1 MPDRSDASP
10 SSSSAPYTLDPTG
23 AGQHAA
29 NERLRAQGAAVPIVL
44 PGEVAAVAVTRYE
57 ELKEFLAHPDV
68 AKNARHFT
76 ALREGAVPD
85 GWPLT
90 TLATVESMTT
100 ADGDDHRRLRGL
112 VTQVFTPRRI
122 EGLRPRVEEL
132 TAELLDALGEAALD
146 ESALDGAALNGA
158 ALDGAALGGETGA
171 AGVAD
176 LREHFA
182 LPLPMAVISELLG
195 VDPDLQGRLHELSH
209 AIVSTTTTPEHVLA
223 VNRDMA
229 GVLSTV
235 VARRRAAPGNDLT
248 SALLAAQAEDGDRL
262 TDGELVGT
270 LLLMVVAG
278 HETTLN
284 LITNAVRALCTDR
297 EQLALVRA
305 GKADWGDVVEET
317 LRYDSP
323 VSFFPFRY
331 PVRDLAVGDTVIPRG
346 TPVLASYTSAG
357 RDERAYGPDAS
368 RFDVTRRPAVR
379 HLSFGHGPHYCLG
392 AALARLEAT
401 IALAALFDRYPD
413 LTLAVP
419 DHELPRH
426 PSFVGNSTE
435 TLPVRLHRP

>member
-10 SSSSAPYTLDPTG
+10 SPSPSPAPSPYTLDPTG

-29 NERLRAQGAAVPIVL
+29 NERLRAQGAVVPIVL

-76 ALREGAVPD
+76 ALREGAVPE

-132 TAELLDALGEAALD
+132 TAELLDALGEAAL
-146 ESALDGAALNGA
+146 
-158 ALDGAALGGETGA
+158 GGETGG
-171 AGVAD
+171 AGVVD

-223 VNRDMA
+223 VNHDMA
-229 GVLSTV
+229 GVLGTV
-235 VARRRAAPGNDLT
+235 VARRRAAPGDDLT

-346 TPVLASYTSAG
+346 APVLASYTSAG

-401 IALAALFDRYPD
+401 TALAALFDRYPD

>member
-1 MPDRSDASP
+1 MPDRSDTP
-10 SSSSAPYTLDPTG
+10 HRLDP
-23 AGQHAA
+23 AGSEQHAV
-29 NERLRAQGAAVPIVL
+29 NERLRAQGPAVPVIL
-44 PGEVAAVAVTRYE
+44 PGEVSSVAVTRYE

-76 ALREGAVPD
+76 ALREGAVPP

-90 TLATVESMTT
+90 TFATVEGMTT
-100 ADGDDHRRLRGL
+100 ADGDDHRRLRAL

-132 TAELLDALGEAALD
+132 TARLLHTLDEAALD
-146 ESALDGAALNGA
+146 A
-158 ALDGAALGGETGA
+158 ETGA
-171 AGVAD
+171 SVVVD

-195 VDPDLQGRLHELSH
+195 VDPGMRGQLHQLSNL
-209 AIVSTTTTPEHVLA
+209 IVSTTTSPERALA
-223 VNRDMA
+223 ANRAMA
-229 GVLSTV
+229 GILGSV
-235 VARRRAAPGNDLT
+235 VVRRRAAPGDDLT

-262 TDGELVGT
+262 TDRELVGT
-270 LLLMVVAG
+270 LLLMVIAG

-284 LITNAVRALCTDR
+284 LITNAVRALCTHP

-331 PVRDLAVGDTVIPRG
+331 PVRDLKVGDTVIPRG
-346 TPVLASYTSAG
+346 TPVLASYTAAG

-368 RFDVTRRPAVR
+368 RFDVTRRPSVR

-401 IALAALFDRYPD
+401 TALAALFDRYPD
-413 LTLAVP
+413 LALAVP
-419 DHELPRH
+419 DDDLPRH

-435 TLPVRLHRP
+435 TLPVRLRPETPQR